1 MEKVEKFVKEV
12 YNSLVKEDEEV
23 YRDLFNNTDIN
34 DDIIPYWK
42 DALKL
47 YSKLSDNDREIF
59 FKVIKQITID
69 TISSLFG
76 IIDGCTTIDDKG
88 IETKLLLGEQ
98 DTEGELLDLFLAY
111 VEEIE
116 QMEEK

>member
-1 MEKVEKFVKEV
+1 MDKVEKFVKEV
-12 YNSLVKEDEEV
+12 YNSLVKDDGNV

-47 YSKLSDNDREIF
+47 YSNLSDEDREIF
-59 FKVIKQITID
+59 FIVIKEITID

-76 IIDGCTTIDDKG
+76 IIDGCATIDDKG
-88 IETKLLLGEQ
+88 IEPTLLLGGQ
-98 DTEGELLDLFLAY
+98 DTEGELLDLFLEY

-116 QMEEK
+116 